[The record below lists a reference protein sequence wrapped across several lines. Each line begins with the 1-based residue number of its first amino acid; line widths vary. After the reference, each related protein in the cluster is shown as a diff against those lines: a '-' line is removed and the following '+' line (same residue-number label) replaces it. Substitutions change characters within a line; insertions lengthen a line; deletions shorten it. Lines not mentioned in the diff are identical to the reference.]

1 MTHPIYEG
9 TWEEVSNHARELR
22 GKRVRVIILDE
33 PTKAEPNQLMLD
45 VLKKLEE
52 RHKGKPFTDGGD
64 TQRILREARAGQM
77 FGDDTND

>member
-1 MTHPIYEG
+1 MTHQIYEG
-9 TWEEVSNHARELR
+9 TWEEVSNHARELQ

-33 PTKAEPNQLMLD
+33 PTKAEPNRLMLD

-52 RHKGKPFTDGGD
+52 RHKGKPFTDGSD
-64 TQRILREARAGQM
+64 TQRILREARAGKM